1 MEKEKRS
8 KEEWTRRYISFVF
21 ILFIIA
27 FGTSLSIRANL
38 GSSPI
43 SAPPYVLSLVD
54 GMPLT
59 MGEIVIMM
67 HVAFI
72 IIQIALLRKDF
83 QIRQLSQIFVSF
95 LFGFYTDVT
104 MWMTSFLQ
112 IPQTLPHA
120 IGWPLQFVELLVG
133 GALLAF
139 GIACEVRCDSL
150 MLAGEG
156 LPLAISK
163 VVKKEFGKVKM
174 CSDTMLVA
182 IAVVLM
188 FIFFRTWNWKMVG
201 IGTIVSMFYVGFM
214 VRIYAPHI
222 TWLDKIF
229 IPEIERV
236 KEAEEEEIVR
246 EEEDAVPF
254 VITIAREYGSG
265 GLTLGRKLAT
275 RLGVD
280 YYDHDIID
288 ATAERLGYSTDF
300 VRENEQNISNAK
312 LWELIF
318 TDKSIPLSMNPSH
331 DDAIF
336 VSESRIIRNLAMK
349 KPCVIIGRCA
359 NWVLRNDDKAFRVFV
374 TSNREDAVRRVMDK
388 DSLDAPSADK
398 RIEQVNTGRNNHYF
412 QYTGRRWTDAR
423 DYDFVVNTSAL
434 GIDECADLIVECIRH
449 RGGLP
454 TQDTRRAT
462 YQEAGDQDGES

>member
-1 MEKEKRS
+1 MEKVKRS

-72 IIQIALLRKDF
+72 IIQIVLLRKDF
-83 QIRQLSQIFVSF
+83 QIRQLSQILVSF

-120 IGWPLQFVELLVG
+120 IGWPLQFIELLVG

-188 FIFFRTWNWKMVG
+188 FVFFHTWNWKMVG
-201 IGTIVSMFYVGFM
+201 VGTIVSMFYVGFM

-222 TWLDKIF
+222 AWLDKIF
-229 IPEIERV
+229 IPENERV

-336 VSESRIIRNLAMK
+336 VSESRIIRNLATK
-349 KPCVIIGRCA
+349 KPCVII
-359 NWVLRNDDKAFRVFV
+359 
-374 TSNREDAVRRVMDK
+374 
-388 DSLDAPSADK
+388 
-398 RIEQVNTGRNNHYF
+398 
-412 QYTGRRWTDAR
+412 
-423 DYDFVVNTSAL
+423 
-434 GIDECADLIVECIRH
+434 
-449 RGGLP
+449 
-454 TQDTRRAT
+454 
-462 YQEAGDQDGES
+462 

>member
-72 IIQIALLRKDF
+72 IIQIVLLRKDF

-201 IGTIVSMFYVGFM
+201 VGTIVSMFYVGFM

-374 TSNREDAVRRVMDK
+374 TSNRKDAVRRVMDK

-454 TQDTRRAT
+454 A
-462 YQEAGDQDGES
+462 AAMKS

>member
-1 MEKEKRS
+1 MDKTIYQFRL
-8 KEEWTRRYISFVF
+8 YFVYYS
-21 ILFIIA
+21 LWHIA
-27 FGTSLSIRANL
+27 LDTCQSR
-38 GSSPI
+38 SSPI

-72 IIQIALLRKDF
+72 IIQIVLLRKDF

-188 FIFFRTWNWKMVG
+188 FIFF
-201 IGTIVSMFYVGFM
+201 
-214 VRIYAPHI
+214 PH
-222 TWLDKIF
+222 L
-229 IPEIERV
+229 EL
-236 KEAEEEEIVR
+236 
-246 EEEDAVPF
+246 ED
-254 VITIAREYGSG
+254 G
-265 GLTLGRKLAT
+265 
-275 RLGVD
+275 
-280 YYDHDIID
+280 
-288 ATAERLGYSTDF
+288 
-300 VRENEQNISNAK
+300 
-312 LWELIF
+312 WC
-318 TDKSIPLSMNPSH
+318 
-331 DDAIF
+331 
-336 VSESRIIRNLAMK
+336 RNH
-349 KPCVIIGRCA
+349 CQH
-359 NWVLRNDDKAFRVFV
+359 VLRRFHG
-374 TSNREDAVRRVMDK
+374 EDICA
-388 DSLDAPSADK
+388 SYHL
-398 RIEQVNTGRNNHYF
+398 
-412 QYTGRRWTDAR
+412 AR
-423 DYDFVVNTSAL
+423 
-434 GIDECADLIVECIRH
+434 
-449 RGGLP
+449 
-454 TQDTRRAT
+454 QDI
-462 YQEAGDQDGES
+462 YS